1 MYFSTPLKLYIFKGI
16 ENRVV
21 YVRQT
26 IQCARLRQDSG
37 QKWTQHEVDKKSKG
51 SIYNHCFWTPLQ
63 GGPCIFNLFLL
74 LWAGKGRKETILHT
88 YLQYVSLCIYSID
101 LSILNQDII
110 IILYYTIRYYTTL
123 LTIFTSCLSFYL
135 SIYLSIILSIYL
147 SIYLSTVYLSIYL
160 SFLSFFLSF
169 SFFLIYLHRTIL
181 SNPT

>member
-1 MYFSTPLKLYIFKGI
+1 MKWINKVKEASIIIVFGHPYKEGHVFLTYSCF
-16 ENRVV
+16 
-21 YVRQT
+21 
-26 IQCARLRQDSG
+26 CG
-37 QKWTQHEVDKKSKG
+37 QE
-51 SIYNHCFWTPLQ
+51 
-63 GGPCIFNLFLL
+63 
-74 LWAGKGRKETILHT
+74 GKGRKETILHT

-169 SFFLIYLHRTIL
+169 FIFSYLPSSNYLI
-181 SNPT
+181 

>member
-1 MYFSTPLKLYIFKGI
+1 MKWINKVKEASIIIVFGHPYKEGHVFLTYSCF
-16 ENRVV
+16 
-21 YVRQT
+21 
-26 IQCARLRQDSG
+26 CG
-37 QKWTQHEVDKKSKG
+37 QE
-51 SIYNHCFWTPLQ
+51 
-63 GGPCIFNLFLL
+63 
-74 LWAGKGRKETILHT
+74 GKGRKETILHT

-101 LSILNQDII
+101 LSILNKDII

-147 SIYLSTVYLSIYL
+147 SVHLSIYRLSVYLSFFSVFL
-160 SFLSFFLSF
+160 SSFLF